1 MNRGKIPAYFIK
13 KVLDT
18 VGENAIEL
26 TKKFLKRDIE
36 EIIEEIARDNLFE
49 KEAKEVRTYVFRSK
63 YQRLKNRWYNAIIK
77 QVEEP
82 NKTNKKTEILLEIE
96 KIKAFDN
103 EEERKAILNKVYNV
117 ENFEELIELRKNE
130 ILEWKENPDAKI
142 TEYRYIQDKTKK
154 QIENAIEID
163 LTLTICNILIDEFNG
178 DLRNIIIG
186 EPEFMVNHPVKSE
199 RRGRLKLSEDVLI
212 IDNKE
217 YKYEAYQ
224 VESNPN
230 YKFLS
235 LYDDSILSN
244 PSISSRNLKTLDKYD
259 RRLVLAVLKHQTMDF
274 ARDKKIYV
282 DIHDLAREVYESD
295 NGSRYDMIVSKLI
308 KLSLIRFATLEND
321 VLSVFGIFDNVE
333 IDLANRGRK
342 AEITVNE
349 KVHQQVL
356 DDKMI
361 RIYGDKFKQLEL
373 EVSENIVSFLQFN
386 RWKWHLSGFDEKHC
400 ILTYDSFLYKMRFDS
415 RRRKSEIIKLIEES
429 LQEFVDKEFI
439 IQSFKRRGDLF
450 YITYISVEDYEL
462 IDLFIPSTKVD
473 IPELSELKVDLTLP

>member
-1 MNRGKIPAYFIK
+1 M
-13 KVLDT
+13 
-18 VGENAIEL
+18 
-26 TKKFLKRDIE
+26 
-36 EIIEEIARDNLFE
+36 
-49 KEAKEVRTYVFRSK
+49 
-63 YQRLKNRWYNAIIK
+63 
-77 QVEEP
+77 
-82 NKTNKKTEILLEIE
+82 
-96 KIKAFDN
+96 
-103 EEERKAILNKVYNV
+103 
-117 ENFEELIELRKNE
+117 
-130 ILEWKENPDAKI
+130 
-142 TEYRYIQDKTKK
+142 
-154 QIENAIEID
+154 
-163 LTLTICNILIDEFNG
+163 
-178 DLRNIIIG
+178 
-186 EPEFMVNHPVKSE
+186 
-199 RRGRLKLSEDVLI
+199 
-212 IDNKE
+212 
-217 YKYEAYQ
+217 
-224 VESNPN
+224 
-230 YKFLS
+230 
-235 LYDDSILSN
+235 
-244 PSISSRNLKTLDKYD
+244 
-259 RRLVLAVLKHQTMDF
+259 
-274 ARDKKIYV
+274 
-282 DIHDLAREVYESD
+282 
-295 NGSRYDMIVSKLI
+295 
-308 KLSLIRFATLEND
+308 
-321 VLSVFGIFDNVE
+321 LSVFGIFDNVE